1 MMIVLYAFE
10 TPMSIAKPTST
21 EGRHS
26 GNSFAG
32 ISLFLLLDDKQD
44 LDSARTSFSPSICS
58 TLPMS

>member
-1 MMIVLYAFE
+1 
-10 TPMSIAKPTST
+10 MSTAKYTLS

-32 ISLFLLLDDKQD
+32 ISLFLLLDGAQD
-44 LDSARTSFSPSICS
+44 LDSARLSFSQSICS

>member
-1 MMIVLYAFE
+1 
-10 TPMSIAKPTST
+10 MSIAKSTSS

-32 ISLFLLLDDKQD
+32 ILFLLRDGEQGF
-44 LDSARTSFSPSICS
+44 DSAHTSFSPSICS

>member
-1 MMIVLYAFE
+1 
-10 TPMSIAKPTST
+10 MSIAKSTSS

-32 ISLFLLLDDKQD
+32 ISLFLLLDEEHN
-44 LDSARTSFSPSICS
+44 LDSAHTSFSPSICS